1 MKKIIL
7 TSFVTVALITAS
19 YFIYVF
25 NTKNLYAAEWSC
37 AGMKMECGTTHPYT
51 LICKRGELLKQVN
64 PSQGIN
70 NELEFVTYNQVQD
83 TWMYVD
89 KSDEYNKTFHILK
102 YFDEEDAVVIRNWSW
117 LYRKSKRESF
127 DEAIN
132 EDIFVENICSQ
143 TKK

>member
-1 MKKIIL
+1 MDQNLRVNHKRPLVIDSK
-7 TSFVTVALITAS
+7 LIQMS
-19 YFIYVF
+19 V
-25 NTKNLYAAEWSC
+25 
-37 AGMKMECGTTHPYT
+37 
-51 LICKRGELLKQVN
+51 
-64 PSQGIN
+64 N

-89 KSDEYNKTFHILK
+89 KSNEYNKTFHILK
-102 YFDEEDAVVIRNWSW
+102 YFDEEDALVIRNWSW

>member
-1 MKKIIL
+1 M
-7 TSFVTVALITAS
+7 
-19 YFIYVF
+19 
-25 NTKNLYAAEWSC
+25 YAAEWAC
-37 AGMKMECGTTHPYT
+37 AGMKMEGGTTHPYT
-51 LICKRGELLKQVN
+51 LIGKRGELLKQVN

-132 EDIFVENICSQ
+132 DDIFIENICSQ